1 MYILKPR
8 SHCPGSP
15 RCVPVKRAGKPDK
28 PQNSPPPPPPPRKK
42 KSIGSFLFKRD
53 VLLITG
59 VIQLIPPVLSS
70 ETLLHILLSSE
81 YSGFRP
87 STTAVVTIT
96 APVSVSTVPKFR
108 RYSAQLS
115 RKIIKKVFIVISN
128 VFPTFLTYR

>member
-1 MYILKPR
+1 MCMKNYNAEKIIFDKFTAIFNIAIFD
-8 SHCPGSP
+8 HC
-15 RCVPVKRAGKPDK
+15 
-28 PQNSPPPPPPPRKK
+28 
-42 KSIGSFLFKRD
+42 LY
-53 VLLITG
+53 TG

-87 STTAVVTIT
+87 STTAVVTIS
-96 APVSVSTVPKFR
+96 APVSVSTGPKFR

-115 RKIIKKVFIVISN
+115 RKIVKKVFIVISN